1 MWRQLNEE
9 ERQKLMV
16 QYKGGAYLLRFLL
29 GFWLLFI
36 SIYYLIGIKGAVESI
51 VGKDYF
57 TGIGTLVVL
66 IILGLFF
73 YGIPIRILKKQGT
86 EEIKAL
92 NSGNAF
98 MGEAVFLSA
107 GYDIRAG
114 NTGGNKFK
122 YYAII
127 RLIDEYGNAGG
138 ECKCRSIGD
147 LKNKCREGEIISV
160 LKVVKDSGEEYLCM
174 KKNEL

>member
-9 ERQKLMV
+9 EKQKLMA
-16 QYKGGAYLLRFLL
+16 QYKGVVYLLRILL

-36 SIYYLIGIKGAVESI
+36 SLYYIGGIKGAVEEIIS
-51 VGKDYF
+51 GQYAA
-57 TGIGTLVVL
+57 GIGTMAVL
-66 IILGLFF
+66 AILGIFF
-73 YGIPIRILKKQGT
+73 YGLPIRILRKQGT
-86 EEIKAL
+86 EELSAL
-92 NSGNAF
+92 NSGNVY

-107 GYDIRAG
+107 GYDIRSG
-114 NTGGNKFK
+114 NAGGNKFK

-127 RLIDEYGNAGG
+127 RFIDAYGCAGG
-138 ECKCRSIGD
+138 DFKCPSIGD